1 MADFESVDNCPEWR
15 HGLDCRAEDCG
26 GAPPSEPRA
35 GLLTSTRALDEPA
48 ARAEM
53 IGLVNAS
60 TKTSCQK
67 FSCLPRCPG
76 RQCGHRPRS
85 RHRDSDELVDLTLA
99 DAKTAARA
107 LRRAFADTNVTI
119 SHSRALEI
127 VAAQLGFTDW
137 NTASARLSAAS
148 PAGSS
153 ATPPG
158 TGATGFGGVVP
169 VLRIQDEARARE
181 FYVDCLGFGIEWEHR
196 FEPDLPLYLRIRRGQ
211 AVLDLSEHHGD
222 GTPGTVVWVP
232 IASADALHVELS
244 RRPHARLRPGI
255 DRDAP
260 GGPTIELVD
269 PFGNVLRLCEAI
281 G

>member
-1 MADFESVDNCPEWR
+1 M
-15 HGLDCRAEDCG
+15 
-26 GAPPSEPRA
+26 
-35 GLLTSTRALDEPA
+35 
-48 ARAEM
+48 
-53 IGLVNAS
+53 
-60 TKTSCQK
+60 
-67 FSCLPRCPG
+67 
-76 RQCGHRPRS
+76 
-85 RHRDSDELVDLTLA
+85 DLTLT

-107 LRRAFADTNVTI
+107 LRRTLAASDVTI

-137 NTASARLSAAS
+137 NTASARLPGRS
-148 PAGSS
+148 PD
-153 ATPPG
+153 
-158 TGATGFGGVVP
+158 FGCAVP

-181 FYVDCLGFGIEWEHR
+181 FYVDYLGFGVEWEHR
-196 FEPDLPLYLRIRRGQ
+196 FEPGMPLYLRIRRGQ

-232 IASADALHVELS
+232 VVSADALHAELS
-244 RRPHARLRPGI
+244 RRPHPRLRPGI

-269 PFGNVLRLCEAI
+269 PFGNVLRLSESS